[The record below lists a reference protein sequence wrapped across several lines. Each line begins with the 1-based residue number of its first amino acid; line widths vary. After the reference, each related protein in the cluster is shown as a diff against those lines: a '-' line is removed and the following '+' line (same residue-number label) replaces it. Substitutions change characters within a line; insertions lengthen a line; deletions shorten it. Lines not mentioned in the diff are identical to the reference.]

1 MRRAILILAIFLS
14 GCRYTFWPLI
24 PEEVPYPERTSIQA
38 QLTAQTDSA
47 TAQVEVFSLVAP
59 GWLEL
64 RWYQDEALRERKTLF
79 VRQLQSQSFS
89 FPYQKDGLYR
99 LVVLFEGQIE
109 RQLELGQPV
118 VPEADL
124 TAEPQ
129 KSPASPPE

>member
-64 RWYQDEALRERKTLF
+64 RWYQDEALRERKALF
-79 VRQLQSQSFS
+79 VRQPQSQSFS